1 MIEVMSGR
9 SSVCV
14 ARSVVLSD
22 GLDAF
27 EEAATM
33 AVRVRIVVKVALYMV
48 WIHVVFSVCV
58 DIELGER
65 GDEEVDLL
73 ILRNVEVQERSE
85 LNMMAVGNKERPI
98 SQA

>member
-9 SSVCV
+9 SSVRG

-33 AVRVRIVVKVALYMV
+33 AVRARIVVKVAKYMV
-48 WIHVVFSVCV
+48 WTHAVFLC
-58 DIELGER
+58 GH
-65 GDEEVDLL
+65 
-73 ILRNVEVQERSE
+73 Q
-85 LNMMAVGNKERPI
+85 VG
-98 SQA
+98 